1 MEDSLTR
8 CRKQLVFP
16 IAAAVFFGTLG
27 SAFAQSNV
35 ARDRAADPS
44 AVVRGT
50 SNGDRALQKVETER
64 ASNTRPNG
72 RTAIGR
78 SRKTTT
84 ATGAAT
90 VSAAPVALAL
100 EDAGPGP
107 SSTPEPLSILLVGG
121 ALAGLYRMRRHIS

>member
-1 MEDSLTR
+1 MDHSLSR
-8 CRKQLVFP
+8 RRKQLVFP

-27 SAFAQSNV
+27 SAFAQSNT
-35 ARDRAADPS
+35 ARSKAADES

-50 SNGDRALQKVETER
+50 SNGDRAIQKVEKDR
-64 ASNTRPNG
+64 AANARPTG

-78 SRKTTT
+78 SRKATT
-84 ATGAAT
+84 ATGAAS

>member
-1 MEDSLTR
+1 MENSLTR
-8 CRKQLVFP
+8 RRKQLVFP
-16 IAAAVFFGTLG
+16 IAAAVFVGTVG

-50 SNGDRALQKVETER
+50 SNGTRAVQNVERDRALKANPT
-64 ASNTRPNG
+64 G

-78 SRKTTT
+78 SRKATS

-100 EDAGPGP
+100 EDSSPGP
-107 SSTPEPLSILLVGG
+107 SSTPEPLSVLLVGG
-121 ALAGLYRMRRHIS
+121 ALAGLYSMRRHIS